1 MERLSKLWHSFPLE
15 LIFWVS
21 ALIALSLAK
30 LPPDAHTAHFTL
42 CPLANL
48 GISWCPGCGIGRAI
62 AALLQGHLAES
73 FEQHWFGLPALL
85 IICWRIFVL
94 GRLTMTKDKF

>member
-1 MERLSKLWHSFPLE
+1 MKGLSKLWHSVPLE

-21 ALIALSLAK
+21 ALIALSLAEV
-30 LPPDAHTAHFTL
+30 PPNAHAAHFTL

-48 GISWCPGCGIGRAI
+48 GVTWCPGCGIGRAI
-62 AALLQGHLAES
+62 TELMHGHFAQS

-94 GRLTMTKDKF
+94 LRLTMKKDKF